1 MSLHPAVET
10 LPNVRTYKSFEE
22 IAAEY
27 ESGELHPGDLKKGLM
42 NALNKI
48 LQVSKT
54 FIMLELHVP
63 ND

>member
-1 MSLHPAVET
+1 MEFFT
-10 LPNVRTYKSFEE
+10 NVRTYKRFED

-54 FIMLELHVP
+54 SLIP
-63 ND
+63 NDDLCKE